1 MEQQNK
7 EKRKLKMNR
16 MQWTIVAGVLILAV
30 VLVYALVKNNKV
42 ASSYEVVTSMSR
54 GDDTSVYYCMM
65 RKGMIK
71 YSKDG
76 VAMTNK
82 SGSVLWNQTYEMA
95 SPTMTSAGDYVAV
108 GDIGANTI
116 YIFNEYG
123 QLGRVS
129 TDVPIQEIQISEQGV
144 VAAVLSDTSSNYI
157 NLYDKQ
163 GNSLGS
169 IKASLENTGYPL
181 AIALS
186 PDASKLAVSY
196 LIVKSGSMQSRIVS
210 YDFSDV
216 EGDHLLDTQELEGL
230 YPKAAFLDSREVVL
244 FGEKGFVLYQAD
256 SKKIETQENFESEIN
271 SVFCTNQKL
280 GFIFKNED
288 DNGKYRMEIYNKAG
302 KKSSTYYFDLDYSG
316 MTADDDEVILYN
328 DEEMLIYQMGGRVRF
343 RGTFNTAV
351 TGVMP
356 SWEDGLY
363 WLIDDQSLR
372 EIRTYKISI
381 RGKYVHRISIF

>member
-7 EKRKLKMNR
+7 EKRKLKINR

-65 RKGMIK
+65 RKGMVK

-316 MTADDDEVILYN
+316 VTADDDEVILYN
-328 DEEMLIYQMGGRVRF
+328 DGEMLIYQMGGRVRF

-372 EIRTYKISI
+372 EIRI
-381 RGKYVHRISIF
+381 R

>member
-65 RKGMIK
+65 RKDMVK

-196 LIVKSGSMQSRIVS
+196 LIVKSGSMQSRIVA

-372 EIRTYKISI
+372 EIRI
-381 RGKYVHRISIF
+381 R

>member
-16 MQWTIVAGVLILAV
+16 MQWTIAAGVLILAV

-65 RKGMIK
+65 RKGMVK

-82 SGSVLWNQTYEMA
+82 SGTVLWNQTYEMA

-123 QLGRVS
+123 QLGCVS

-196 LIVKSGSMQSRIVS
+196 LIVKSGSMQSRIVA

-372 EIRTYKISI
+372 EIRI
-381 RGKYVHRISIF
+381 R

>member
-65 RKGMIK
+65 RKGMVK

-82 SGSVLWNQTYEMA
+82 SGSVLWNQTYEMV

-256 SKKIETQENFESEIN
+256 SKKIGTQENFESEIN

-372 EIRTYKISI
+372 EIRI
-381 RGKYVHRISIF
+381 R

>member
-16 MQWTIVAGVLILAV
+16 MQWTIAAGVLILAV

-54 GDDTSVYYCMM
+54 GDDTSVYYRMM
-65 RKGMIK
+65 RKGMVK

-82 SGSVLWNQTYEMA
+82 SGTVLWNQTYEMA
-95 SPTMTSAGDYVAV
+95 SPTMASAGDYVAV

-123 QLGRVS
+123 QLGHVS

-196 LIVKSGSMQSRIVS
+196 LIVNSGSMQSRIVF

-244 FGEKGFVLYQAD
+244 FGEKGFVLYQPD

-271 SVFCTNQKL
+271 SVFCTDQKL

-316 MTADDDEVILYN
+316 LTADDDEVILYN

-372 EIRTYKISI
+372 EIRI
-381 RGKYVHRISIF
+381 R

>member
-7 EKRKLKMNR
+7 EKQKLKMNR
-16 MQWTIVAGVLILAV
+16 MQWTIAAGVLILAV

-65 RKGMIK
+65 RKGMVK

-82 SGSVLWNQTYEMA
+82 SGTVLWNQTYEMA

-123 QLGRVS
+123 QLGHVS

-328 DEEMLIYQMGGRVRF
+328 DEEMLIYHMGGRVRF

-372 EIRTYKISI
+372 EIRI
-381 RGKYVHRISIF
+381 R

>member
-65 RKGMIK
+65 RKGMVK

-230 YPKAAFLDSREVVL
+230 YPKAEFLDSREVVL

-271 SVFCTNQKL
+271 SVFCTDQKL

-316 MTADDDEVILYN
+316 LTADDDEVILYN

-372 EIRTYKISI
+372 EIRI
-381 RGKYVHRISIF
+381 R

>member
-16 MQWTIVAGVLILAV
+16 MQWTIAAGVLILAV

-65 RKGMIK
+65 RKGMVK

-82 SGSVLWNQTYEMA
+82 SGTVLWNQTYEMA

-216 EGDHLLDTQELEGL
+216 EGDHLMDTQELEGL

-372 EIRTYKISI
+372 EIRI
-381 RGKYVHRISIF
+381 R

>member
-65 RKGMIK
+65 RKGMVK

-230 YPKAAFLDSREVVL
+230 YPKAEFLDSREVVL

-316 MTADDDEVILYN
+316 VTADDDEVILYN

-372 EIRTYKISI
+372 EIHI
-381 RGKYVHRISIF
+381 R

>member
-16 MQWTIVAGVLILAV
+16 MQWTIAAGVLILAV

-65 RKGMIK
+65 RKGMVK

-343 RGTFNTAV
+343 RGTFNTEV

-372 EIRTYKISI
+372 EIRI
-381 RGKYVHRISIF
+381 R

>member
-16 MQWTIVAGVLILAV
+16 MQWTIAAGVLILAV

-65 RKGMIK
+65 RKSMVK

-82 SGSVLWNQTYEMA
+82 SGTVLWNQTYEMA

-123 QLGRVS
+123 QLGHVS

-372 EIRTYKISI
+372 EIRI
-381 RGKYVHRISIF
+381 R

>member
-7 EKRKLKMNR
+7 EKQKLKLNR
-16 MQWTIVAGVLILAV
+16 MQWTIAAGVLILAV

-65 RKGMIK
+65 RKGMVK

-169 IKASLENTGYPL
+169 IKASLDNTGYPL

-356 SWEDGLY
+356 SWENGLY

-372 EIRTYKISI
+372 EIRI
-381 RGKYVHRISIF
+381 R

>member
-65 RKGMIK
+65 RKGMVK

-181 AIALS
+181 TIALS

-328 DEEMLIYQMGGRVRF
+328 DEEMLIYHMGGRVRF

-372 EIRTYKISI
+372 EIRI
-381 RGKYVHRISIF
+381 R

>member
-65 RKGMIK
+65 RKGMVK

-82 SGSVLWNQTYEMA
+82 SGTVLWNQTYEMA

-123 QLGRVS
+123 QLRRVS

-196 LIVKSGSMQSRIVS
+196 LIVKSGSMQSRIVA

-372 EIRTYKISI
+372 EIRI
-381 RGKYVHRISIF
+381 R

>member
-65 RKGMIK
+65 RKGMVK

-271 SVFCTNQKL
+271 SVFCTKQKL

-328 DEEMLIYQMGGRVRF
+328 DEEMLIYHMGGRVRF

-372 EIRTYKISI
+372 EIRI
-381 RGKYVHRISIF
+381 R

>member
-65 RKGMIK
+65 RKGMVK

-244 FGEKGFVLYQAD
+244 FGEKGFVLYQPD

-372 EIRTYKISI
+372 EIRI
-381 RGKYVHRISIF
+381 R

>member
-16 MQWTIVAGVLILAV
+16 MQWTIAAGVLILAV

-65 RKGMIK
+65 RKGMVK

-216 EGDHLLDTQELEGL
+216 EGDHLLDTQELEVL

-372 EIRTYKISI
+372 EIRI
-381 RGKYVHRISIF
+381 R

>member
-16 MQWTIVAGVLILAV
+16 MQWTIAAGVLILAV

-54 GDDTSVYYCMM
+54 GDDTSVYYRMM
-65 RKGMIK
+65 RKGMVK

-82 SGSVLWNQTYEMA
+82 SGTVLWNQTYEMT

-196 LIVKSGSMQSRIVS
+196 LIVNSGSMQSRIVF

-271 SVFCTNQKL
+271 SVFCTDQKL

-316 MTADDDEVILYN
+316 LTADDDEVILYN

-372 EIRTYKISI
+372 EIRI
-381 RGKYVHRISIF
+381 R

>member
-16 MQWTIVAGVLILAV
+16 MQWTIAAGVLILAV

-65 RKGMIK
+65 RKGMVK

-82 SGSVLWNQTYEMA
+82 SGTVLWNQTYEMA

-129 TDVPIQEIQISEQGV
+129 TDVPVQEIQISEQGV

-230 YPKAAFLDSREVVL
+230 YPKAEFLDSREVVL

-328 DEEMLIYQMGGRVRF
+328 DEEMLIYQVGGRVRF

-351 TGVMP
+351 TSVMP

-372 EIRTYKISI
+372 EIRI
-381 RGKYVHRISIF
+381 R

>member
-16 MQWTIVAGVLILAV
+16 MQWTIAAGVLILAV

-65 RKGMIK
+65 RKGMVK

-82 SGSVLWNQTYEMA
+82 SGTVLWNQIYEMA

-230 YPKAAFLDSREVVL
+230 YPKAEFLDSREVVL

-351 TGVMP
+351 TSVMP

-372 EIRTYKISI
+372 EIRI
-381 RGKYVHRISIF
+381 R

>member
-16 MQWTIVAGVLILAV
+16 MQWTIAAGVLILAV

-54 GDDTSVYYCMM
+54 GDDTSVYYRMM
-65 RKGMIK
+65 RKGMVK

-82 SGSVLWNQTYEMA
+82 SGTVLWNQTYEMA

-129 TDVPIQEIQISEQGV
+129 TDVPIQEIQISGQGV

-196 LIVKSGSMQSRIVS
+196 LIVNSGSMQSRIVF

-271 SVFCTNQKL
+271 SVFCTDQEL

-316 MTADDDEVILYN
+316 LTADDDEVILYN

-372 EIRTYKISI
+372 EIRI
-381 RGKYVHRISIF
+381 R

>member
-1 MEQQNK
+1 MEQQID
-7 EKRKLKMNR
+7 EKKKQKIKLNR
-16 MQWTIVAGVLILAV
+16 MQWTIVAGVLILAA

-65 RKGMIK
+65 RKGMVK

-230 YPKAAFLDSREVVL
+230 YPKAEFLDSREVVL

-256 SKKIETQENFESEIN
+256 SKKIETQESFESEIN

-351 TGVMP
+351 TSVMP

-372 EIRTYKISI
+372 EIRI
-381 RGKYVHRISIF
+381 R

>member
-65 RKGMIK
+65 RKGMVK

-129 TDVPIQEIQISEQGV
+129 TDVPIQEIQISEQITFLKNSYACNFQR
-144 VAAVLSDTSSNYI
+144 VA
-157 NLYDKQ
+157 
-163 GNSLGS
+163 
-169 IKASLENTGYPL
+169 
-181 AIALS
+181 
-186 PDASKLAVSY
+186 
-196 LIVKSGSMQSRIVS
+196 
-210 YDFSDV
+210 
-216 EGDHLLDTQELEGL
+216 
-230 YPKAAFLDSREVVL
+230 
-244 FGEKGFVLYQAD
+244 
-256 SKKIETQENFESEIN
+256 
-271 SVFCTNQKL
+271 SV
-280 GFIFKNED
+280 
-288 DNGKYRMEIYNKAG
+288 
-302 KKSSTYYFDLDYSG
+302 
-316 MTADDDEVILYN
+316 
-328 DEEMLIYQMGGRVRF
+328 
-343 RGTFNTAV
+343 
-351 TGVMP
+351 
-356 SWEDGLY
+356 
-363 WLIDDQSLR
+363 
-372 EIRTYKISI
+372 
-381 RGKYVHRISIF
+381 

>member
-54 GDDTSVYYCMM
+54 GDNTSVYYCMM
-65 RKGMIK
+65 RKGMVK

-95 SPTMTSAGDYVAV
+95 SPTLTSAGDYVAV

-372 EIRTYKISI
+372 EIRI
-381 RGKYVHRISIF
+381 R

>member
-16 MQWTIVAGVLILAV
+16 MQWTIAAGVLILAV

-65 RKGMIK
+65 RKGMVK

-82 SGSVLWNQTYEMA
+82 SGTVLWNQTYEMA

-230 YPKAAFLDSREVVL
+230 YPKAEFLDSREVVL

-351 TGVMP
+351 ASVMP

-372 EIRTYKISI
+372 EIRI
-381 RGKYVHRISIF
+381 R

>member
-16 MQWTIVAGVLILAV
+16 MQWTIAAGVLILAV
-30 VLVYALVKNNKV
+30 FLAYALVKNNKV

-65 RKGMIK
+65 RKGMVK

-82 SGSVLWNQTYEMA
+82 SGTVLWNQTYEMA

-372 EIRTYKISI
+372 EIRI
-381 RGKYVHRISIF
+381 R

>member
-16 MQWTIVAGVLILAV
+16 MQWTIAAGVLILAV

-65 RKGMIK
+65 RKGMVK

-76 VAMTNK
+76 VAMTNQ
-82 SGSVLWNQTYEMA
+82 SGTVLWNQTYEMA

-196 LIVKSGSMQSRIVS
+196 LIVKSGSMQSRIVA

-372 EIRTYKISI
+372 EIRI
-381 RGKYVHRISIF
+381 R

>member
-16 MQWTIVAGVLILAV
+16 MQWTIAAGVLILAV

-65 RKGMIK
+65 RKGMVK

-82 SGSVLWNQTYEMA
+82 SGTVLWNQTYEMA
-95 SPTMTSAGDYVAV
+95 SPTMTLAGDYVAV

-186 PDASKLAVSY
+186 SDASKLAVSY
-196 LIVKSGSMQSRIVS
+196 LIVKSGSMQSRIVA

-372 EIRTYKISI
+372 EIRI
-381 RGKYVHRISIF
+381 R

>member
-16 MQWTIVAGVLILAV
+16 MQWTIAAGGLILAV

-65 RKGMIK
+65 RKGMVK

-196 LIVKSGSMQSRIVS
+196 LIVKSGSMQSRIVA

-372 EIRTYKISI
+372 EIRI
-381 RGKYVHRISIF
+381 R

>member
-65 RKGMIK
+65 RKGMVK

-230 YPKAAFLDSREVVL
+230 YPKAVFLDSREVVL

-328 DEEMLIYQMGGRVRF
+328 DEEMLIYHMGGRVRF

-372 EIRTYKISI
+372 EIRI
-381 RGKYVHRISIF
+381 R

>member
-30 VLVYALVKNNKV
+30 VLVYALVKNNTG
-42 ASSYEVVTSMSR
+42 ASSFEVVTSMSR

-65 RKGMIK
+65 RKGMVK

-280 GFIFKNED
+280 GFIFKNEE

-372 EIRTYKISI
+372 EIRI
-381 RGKYVHRISIF
+381 R

>member
-16 MQWTIVAGVLILAV
+16 MQWTIAAGVLILAV

-54 GDDTSVYYCMM
+54 GGDTSVYYCMM
-65 RKGMIK
+65 RKGMVK

-82 SGSVLWNQTYEMA
+82 SGTVLWNQTYEMA

-196 LIVKSGSMQSRIVS
+196 LIVKSGSMQSRIVA

-372 EIRTYKISI
+372 EIRI
-381 RGKYVHRISIF
+381 R

>member
-16 MQWTIVAGVLILAV
+16 MQWTIAAGVLILAV

-65 RKGMIK
+65 RKGMVK

-82 SGSVLWNQTYEMA
+82 SDTVLWNQTYEMA

-196 LIVKSGSMQSRIVS
+196 LIVKSGSMQSRIVA

-230 YPKAAFLDSREVVL
+230 YPKAAFLDSREMVL

-372 EIRTYKISI
+372 EIRI
-381 RGKYVHRISIF
+381 R

>member
-30 VLVYALVKNNKV
+30 VLIYALVKNNKV

-65 RKGMIK
+65 RKGMVK

-372 EIRTYKISI
+372 EIRI
-381 RGKYVHRISIF
+381 R

>member
-16 MQWTIVAGVLILAV
+16 MQWMIAAGVLILAV

-65 RKGMIK
+65 RKGMVK

-82 SGSVLWNQTYEMA
+82 SGTVLWNQTYEMA

-196 LIVKSGSMQSRIVS
+196 LIVKSGSMQSRIVA

-372 EIRTYKISI
+372 EIRI
-381 RGKYVHRISIF
+381 R

>member
-16 MQWTIVAGVLILAV
+16 MQWTIAAGVLILAV

-65 RKGMIK
+65 RKGMVK

-82 SGSVLWNQTYEMA
+82 SGTVLWNQTYEMA
-95 SPTMTSAGDYVAV
+95 SPTMTSAGDYVVV

-196 LIVKSGSMQSRIVS
+196 LIVKSGSMQSRIVA

-256 SKKIETQENFESEIN
+256 SRKIETQENFESEIN

-372 EIRTYKISI
+372 EIRI
-381 RGKYVHRISIF
+381 R

>member
-16 MQWTIVAGVLILAV
+16 MQWTIAAGVLILAV

-65 RKGMIK
+65 RKGMVK

-76 VAMTNK
+76 IAMTDK
-82 SGSVLWNQTYEMA
+82 SGTVLWNQTYEMA

-196 LIVKSGSMQSRIVS
+196 LIVKSGSMQSRIVA

-372 EIRTYKISI
+372 EIRI
-381 RGKYVHRISIF
+381 R

>member
-65 RKGMIK
+65 RKGMVK

-328 DEEMLIYQMGGRVRF
+328 DGEMLIYQMGGRVRF

-372 EIRTYKISI
+372 EIRI
-381 RGKYVHRISIF
+381 R

>member
-16 MQWTIVAGVLILAV
+16 MQWTIAAGVLILAV

-65 RKGMIK
+65 RKGMVK

-108 GDIGANTI
+108 GDIRANTI

-372 EIRTYKISI
+372 EIRI
-381 RGKYVHRISIF
+381 R